1 MILEVNFASSKSV
14 TIIKVLL
21 YLNIYNVYEFIQNL
35 KKKNLF
41 SLYLILE
48 IVMHNS
54 NKDYDDE
61 IQRT

>member
-35 KKKNLF
+35 KKKPYF
-41 SLYLILE
+41 HYI
-48 IVMHNS
+48 
-54 NKDYDDE
+54 YY
-61 IQRT
+61 